1 MGVAVGVIGALSLAC
16 RRDVSLPKV
25 TTTSAPAADDDPKRR
40 PALLGALSAVESSAG
55 DARVD
60 ARLKFFDARTGLDL
74 ATKPGDADLLPRF
87 EALLRSRDDGDVE
100 LGVRLVE
107 GVRHPSSLP
116 GLWSIVKDGRRS
128 SLLVGKA
135 LTAIA
140 YGYRDPKLVPLLREM
155 ISRDE
160 ASPEAIRALRYYVS
174 DPAVEQY
181 LRQLIKDPRRVE
193 LASEVL
199 RESGIAFD
207 GKDAAVPIHRYS
219 SWADGVSIEVPG
231 DWSEAAPEGY
241 SVAFRNSRLGALYGY
256 RILTVPRAPKAA
268 RLRDDIER
276 WEHLREE
283 LPPDGRAPTRSIWTA
298 TMASDVAAGRYSLVR
313 NDEPIVRW
321 LVVLVR
327 GTRAVTVV
335 GEAPKAAAA
344 EFQALFDRMWPTI
357 RIGTP
362 DPEGAAALTKAVDDG
377 IERAKRGRLFPA
389 KE

>member
-16 RRDVSLPKV
+16 RPDVSHPKA
-25 TTTSAPAADDDPKRR
+25 TTTSAPAADEDPKRR
-40 PALLGALSAVESSAG
+40 PALLAALSAVETSSG
-55 DARVD
+55 DAHVD

-87 EALLRSRDDGDVE
+87 EALLRSRDDGDAE

-107 GVRHPSSLP
+107 GVRHPSSLA
-116 GLWSIVKDGRRS
+116 GLWSIVTNPRRS

-140 YGYRDPKLVPLLREM
+140 YGYRDPKLVPVLREM

-160 ASPEAIRALRYYVS
+160 ASPEAIRALRYYVT

-181 LRQLIKDPRRVE
+181 LRQLLKDPRRVE

-207 GKDAAVPIHRYS
+207 RKDAAVPLHRYS

-231 DWSEAAPEGY
+231 DWSESTPEGY

-256 RILTVPRAPKAA
+256 RILTLKPASKAA

-276 WEHLREE
+276 QEHLRDE
-283 LPPDGRAPTRSIWTA
+283 LPADRRAPARSMWAA
-298 TMASDVAAGRYSLVR
+298 TMASDIAAGRYSLVR
-313 NDEPIVRW
+313 KDESIVRR

-344 EFQALFDRMWPTI
+344 EFEDLFDRMWPRV

-377 IERAKRGRLFPA
+377 IDRAKRGRLFPA